1 VPVIGFL
8 NSESPAL
15 YAYVVRAFRQ
25 GLSESGYVEGG
36 NVAIEY
42 RWAQGEYARLP
53 ALVADLTERQV
64 SVIAA
69 NSPAAVL
76 AAKAATTTVPIVF
89 STGYDPVTAGLVA
102 SRATII

>member
-1 VPVIGFL
+1 
-8 NSESPAL
+8 
-15 YAYVVRAFRQ
+15 
-25 GLSESGYVEGG
+25 
-36 NVAIEY
+36 
-42 RWAQGEYARLP
+42 
-53 ALVADLTERQV
+53 LVADLTERQV